1 MAIEVTDGI
10 YKSYQSKQKQ
20 EAVYEEKD
28 ANGKRIIVVNGF
40 SGDNSIDLDDEI
52 IDQTKWRSDSY
63 VTKLVKFMPF
73 HEYKSFTLG
82 QHRWIKPFPN
92 KKDATAT
99 KFQAQFGPHEFGI
112 AFGELYLNGD
122 MDSFSEGF
130 KAFKWET
137 PTEKGAVYSRKYID
151 QLRIEIS
158 AVSIPANRNARIDD
172 MIKAFDQVN
181 RSAEE
186 TKAVIKQYLFEE
198 SESGLL
204 VEKVIERYT
213 VKETDYKQKYFDSLE
228 IISEQAQA
236 ILKKHYMVGNPEPL
250 HDHDVID
257 SQDYEDGIVIDDDD
271 IDLDE
276 LLGSDGDAL
285 DAEGDIEAMLVSVGD
300 DAEIYELLT
309 QIIEGE

>member
-1 MAIEVTDGI
+1 MAIELIDGV

-20 EAVYEEKD
+20 EAVYEENN
-28 ANGKRIIVVNGF
+28 ANGKRIIVVNAF
-40 SGDNSIDLDDEI
+40 SGDDSIDLDDEI

-63 VTKLVKFMPF
+63 LTKLVKFMPF
-73 HEYKSFTLG
+73 HEYKSMTLG

-130 KAFKWET
+130 KAFKWEN
-137 PTEKGAVYSRKYID
+137 PTEKGAQYSRKYID

-158 AVSIPANRNARIDD
+158 AVSIPANRNARLDD

-181 RSAEE
+181 LSASE
-186 TKAVIKQYLFEE
+186 TKAVIKEYLFEK

-204 VEKVIERYT
+204 VEKGIEYYT
-213 VKETDYKQKYFDSLE
+213 IKDIDYKQKYYDSLV
-228 IISEQAQA
+228 IISEQAEA
-236 ILKKHYMVGNPEPL
+236 ILKKHYMVGDTEPL
-250 HDHDVID
+250 HDHGEEILTSDWDVFISD
-257 SQDYEDGIVIDDDD
+257 DNIEVDDPLIVDV
-271 IDLDE
+271 
-276 LLGSDGDAL
+276 DAL
-285 DAEGDIEAMLVSVGD
+285 DAEGDTLEVLVGVGD
-300 DAEIYELLT
+300 VQVDVEPEINVE
-309 QIIEGE
+309 I